1 MQIVVLLLMVPAF
14 YFLLIRP
21 QQKKLKEHQELIAS
35 LEVGDDVMTTGGIY
49 GQISLID
56 GEVILLDVADE
67 VQLRVARSAVAELV
81 EYEDPDGDEDADAE
95 SGRG

>member
-1 MQIVVLLLMVPAF
+1 MSILVLLLMLPAF

-49 GQISLID
+49 GEVTLID
-56 GEVILLDVADE
+56 GEVLLVEVADGVE
-67 VQLRVARSAVAELV
+67 LRVARSAIAELV
-81 EYEDPDGDEDADAE
+81 EYEDPDAVDDDEEEDE
-95 SGRG
+95 